1 MARPVKNHQLYGM
14 SERNDSEGTHRI
26 LIISGSGERLD
37 KVLASEL
44 PDLSR
49 TQCQRLIAAGFVT
62 VDGESAK
69 ASQRLEGGERVEVFI
84 PDAAEVVLAAEPIP
98 LDIRYDDQDIVIVNK
113 PSGMVVHPSAGHE
126 SGTLVNAL
134 LALYPDI
141 AGIGG
146 EKRPGIVHRLDKDT
160 SGLVVVAKND
170 LALRSLQ
177 DQFKKREVKKI
188 YIALVEGSVKVREMK
203 IDAPIGRDPINRKRM
218 AVIPLGGSA
227 KTREAVTYVS
237 VERRYS
243 DSESRKYSYV
253 ECRPVTGRTHQIR
266 VHLAYAKFPI
276 VGDVI
281 YGRRKQYLLS
291 SRHFLHA
298 AELTINHPS
307 DESSLTIRAPLPQ
320 ELQRVLVSL
329 QTEQQI

>member
-1 MARPVKNHQLYGM
+1 M
-14 SERNDSEGTHRI
+14 SEKNDSEGTHRI
-26 LIISGSGERLD
+26 LVISGSGERLD
-37 KVLASEL
+37 KILSSEL

-49 TQCQRLIAAGFVT
+49 AQCQRLIAGGFVT

-69 ASQRLEGGERVEVFI
+69 ASRRMGGGERVEVFI
-84 PDAAEVVLAAEPIP
+84 PKAAKVDLVAEPIP

-113 PSGMVVHPSAGHE
+113 PAGMVVHPSVGHE

-141 AGIGG
+141 SGIGG

-170 LALRSLQ
+170 LALRTLQ
-177 DQFKKREVKKI
+177 EQFKKRLVKKI
-188 YIALVEGSVKVREMK
+188 YIALVEGSVKVSEMK
-203 IDAPIGRDPINRKRM
+203 IDAPIGRDPNNRKKM
-218 AVIPLGGSA
+218 AVIPPGGSA
-227 KTREAVTYVS
+227 KAREAVTHVS

-243 DSESRKYSYV
+243 DSENRKYSYV

-266 VHLAYAKFPI
+266 IHLAYAKFPI

-298 AELTINHPS
+298 AELTISHPS
-307 DESSLTIRAPLPQ
+307 DGSSLTVRVPLPQ
-320 ELQRVLVSL
+320 ELQSVLESL
-329 QTEQQI
+329 QIA

>member
-1 MARPVKNHQLYGM
+1 M
-14 SERNDSEGTHRI
+14 SERNHSEGTHRI
-26 LIISGSGERLD
+26 LVISGSGERLD
-37 KVLASEL
+37 KILSSEL

-49 TQCQRLIAAGFVT
+49 AQCQRLIAGGFVT
-62 VDGESAK
+62 VEGESAK
-69 ASQRLEGGERVEVFI
+69 ASQRLGGGERVEVFI
-84 PDAAEVVLAAEPIP
+84 PKAAEVDIAAELIP

-113 PSGMVVHPSAGHE
+113 PAGMVVHPSAGHE

-134 LALYPDI
+134 LALYPEI
-141 AGIGG
+141 SGIGG

-170 LALRSLQ
+170 LALRILQ
-177 DQFKKREVKKI
+177 EQFKKRLVKKI
-188 YIALVEGSVKVREMK
+188 YIALVDGSVKVTEMK
-203 IDAPIGRDPINRKRM
+203 IDASIGRDPNNRKKM

-243 DSESRKYSYV
+243 DSENRKYSYV

-281 YGRRKQYLLS
+281 YGRRKQHLLAG
-291 SRHFLHA
+291 RHFLHA
-298 AELTINHPS
+298 AELTISHPS
-307 DESSLTIRAPLPQ
+307 DESSLTVRAPLPQ
-320 ELQRVLVSL
+320 ELQSVLESL
-329 QTEQQI
+329 HIS